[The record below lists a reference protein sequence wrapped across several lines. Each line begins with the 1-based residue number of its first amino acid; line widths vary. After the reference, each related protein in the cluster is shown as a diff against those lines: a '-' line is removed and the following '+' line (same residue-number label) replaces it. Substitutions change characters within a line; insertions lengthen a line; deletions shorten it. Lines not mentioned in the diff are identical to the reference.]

1 MRRRVNCTIDATNN
15 TIIVAEPI
23 TIDDIRL
30 IVDEAQMK
38 VICSSMQ
45 KSNVDVTTDI
55 NATVVVVP
63 TSICTL
69 AADDHITFEI
79 DTADNAHAD
88 HLLILETYEG
98 LVENLKE
105 REKLL
110 YSAHFEDNT
119 DGDNTYT
126 MVLPVIAG
134 VNATTETVTTTT
146 D

>member
-30 IVDEAQMK
+30 IVDETQVK

-45 KSNVDVTTDI
+45 KSNIGVTTDT
-55 NATVVVVP
+55 NAATIAVP

-79 DTADNAHAD
+79 DTTDNAHAD
-88 HLLILETYEG
+88 HEEIKSAVDAQVDKFVEKGNALWSARFDKNSDSSDTYS
-98 LVENLKE
+98 L
-105 REKLL
+105 
-110 YSAHFEDNT
+110 
-119 DGDNTYT
+119 
-126 MVLPVIAG
+126 VLPMIAG
-134 VNATTETVTTTT
+134 VTEDTNTVTI
-146 D
+146 

>member
-1 MRRRVNCTIDATNN
+1 MRRRVNCTIDAASN

-30 IVDEAQMK
+30 IVDETQMK

-45 KSNVDVTTDI
+45 KSNVDVTTDT
-55 NATVVVVP
+55 NAAVVVVP

-88 HLLILETYEG
+88 HEAIKAAVDAQVEKFVEKGSVLWSARFDKNSDSSDTYS
-98 LVENLKE
+98 L
-105 REKLL
+105 
-110 YSAHFEDNT
+110 
-119 DGDNTYT
+119 
-126 MVLPVIAG
+126 VLPMIAG
-134 VNATTETVTTTT
+134 VAEDTNTVTI
-146 D
+146 

>member
-30 IVDEAQMK
+30 IVDETAEK
-38 VICSSMQ
+38 VICTSMQ
-45 KSNVDVTTDI
+45 KKNVDIKASTD
-55 NATVVVVP
+55 ATVVVVP

-88 HLLILETYEG
+88 HQRILDTYEN
-98 LVENLKE
+98 LMTDLKE
-105 REKLL
+105 RVKKE
-110 YSAHFEDNT
+110 YSISFVKNDVGENT
-119 DGDNTYT
+119 FT
-126 MVLPVIAG
+126 MVLAVVSG
-134 VNATTETVTTTT
+134 VYKESQTIVTTT